1 MGSLGSGHKRRTA
14 IVVIVIN
21 IALFIL
27 VARLFHVQILQNKKL
42 SEEAKKIHKMRISST
57 AERGKIYDRNRREL
71 AINMKT
77 YTLYIRPK
85 KVDDPKNVSEQLG
98 RVLLKDPERILRQIQ
113 SRKRLFTLSRK
124 LSSEAYKKISA
135 LELKCV
141 QLCPKS
147 ARFYPKGTLGSHVI
161 GFISSDNKGLE
172 GAEKFFEH
180 ELGGKTS
187 CYITSKDARGREVIP
202 FGSHISS
209 LPDGADI
216 VLTIDEIIQHILERE
231 LNKLVEE
238 FSPKSVTGIVMNP
251 NTGEIF
257 AMANRPAYDPNN
269 AGSSTSDYRRNR
281 AVTDAYE
288 PGSTFKIITAA
299 AALNNKVFEP
309 EDTIF
314 AENGSY
320 RFMRHTIHDHD
331 PYGEITFRQ
340 AIEVSSN
347 IAFSKIGAK
356 IGAEEL
362 YKYIRT
368 FGFGAKTGIKLPGE
382 AKGLLRSLSRW
393 SKLSVG
399 VIPFGQEISVT
410 PLQLI
415 TAISAVANGGNLM
428 APMIVS
434 RMEDK
439 NGKIKKEFKSRVV
452 HRVIS
457 SKTSRVLSEILTGV
471 VKSGT
476 GINAQIGGYTIA
488 GKTGTAQKYIPGKG
502 YSSKKYVASFIG
514 FLPVPN
520 PEIAILI
527 MVNEPRGAYYGSIV
541 AAPAFRNVAQGV
553 ARYLNIFPDKGE
565 QH

>member
-1 MGSLGSGHKRRTA
+1 MGSLNSKHKRRTA
-14 IVVIVIN
+14 IVVIAIN
-21 IALFIL
+21 ITLLIL

-42 SEEAKKIHKMRISST
+42 SEEAKKLHKMRILST
-57 AERGKIYDRNRREL
+57 AERGKIYDRNHREL

-85 KVDDPKNVSEQLG
+85 KVDDPENVSEQLG
-98 RVLLKDPERILRQIQ
+98 RIILKDPEQILKQIQ
-113 SRKRLFTLSRK
+113 SRERLFTLSRK

-135 LELKCV
+135 LRLKGV
-141 QLCPKS
+141 QLRPES
-147 ARFYPKGTLGSHVI
+147 ARFYPKEILGSHVI
-161 GFISSDNKGLE
+161 GFVSSDNRGLE
-172 GAEKFFEH
+172 GAERFFED
-180 ELGGKTS
+180 ELGGKTDY
-187 CYITSKDARGREVIP
+187 YITMKDARGRELVSS
-202 FGSHISS
+202 GSYISGLS
-209 LPDGADI
+209 DGADI

-231 LNKLVEE
+231 LNRLVEK

-251 NTGEIF
+251 NTGEIL
-257 AMANRPAYDPNN
+257 ALANRPAYDPND
-269 AGSSTSDYRRNR
+269 AGNFTLDCRRNR

-309 EDTIF
+309 EDIIF

-320 RFMRHTIHDHD
+320 RFMRHTIHDHE

-340 AIEVSSN
+340 ALEVSSN
-347 IAFSKIGAK
+347 IAFSKIGTR
-356 IGAEEL
+356 IGAKDM
-362 YKYIRT
+362 YKYIRL
-368 FGFGAKTGIKLPGE
+368 FGFGAKTGIELPGE

-428 APMIVS
+428 SPMIVRS
-434 RMEDK
+434 IENKD
-439 NGKIKKEFKSRVV
+439 GKIKKEFKPRVV
-452 HRVIS
+452 CRVIS
-457 SKTSRVLSEILTGV
+457 SKTSRVLSEIMTGV
-471 VKSGT
+471 VKNGT
-476 GINAQIGGYTIA
+476 GINAQIEGYSIA

-502 YSSKKYVASFIG
+502 YSNKKYVASFIG

-520 PEIAILI
+520 PQVAILI
-527 MVNEPRGAYYGSIV
+527 IVNEPQGAYYGSIV
-541 AAPAFRNVAQGV
+541 AAPAFKNVAQDV
-553 ARYLNIFPDKGE
+553 ARYFNIFPDKGE

>member
-21 IALFIL
+21 IALLIL
-27 VARLFHVQILQNKKL
+27 IGRLFYLQILQNEKL
-42 SEEAKKIHKMRISST
+42 SEGVKKIQKMKISST
-57 AERGKIYDRNRREL
+57 TERGIIYDRNRKEL

-77 YTLYIRPK
+77 YTLYVRPK
-85 KVDDPKNVSEQLG
+85 KIKDAVKVSRQLG
-98 RVLLKDPERILRQIQ
+98 RVLSKNPEQILKQIQ

-124 LSSEAYKKISA
+124 LSSEVYKNVLA
-135 LELKCV
+135 LGIKGV
-141 QLCPKS
+141 QLCPENS
-147 ARFYPKGTLGSHVI
+147 RFYPKETLGSHVI
-161 GFISSDNKGLE
+161 GFVSSDNRGLE
-172 GAEKFFEH
+172 GMERFFQD
-180 ELGGKTS
+180 ELKSKTNS
-187 CYITSKDARGREVIP
+187 YTTVKDARGRELVSS
-202 FGSHISS
+202 GSHIFDLS
-209 LPDGADI
+209 DGANI
-216 VLTIDEIIQHILERE
+216 ILTIDEIIQHILERE
-231 LNKLVEE
+231 LNKLVDE
-238 FSPKSVTGIVMNP
+238 FSPKSITGIVMNP
-251 NTGEIF
+251 NTGEIL

-269 AGSSTSDYRRNR
+269 AGSSIPDCRRNR

-299 AALNNKVFEP
+299 AALDNKVFEP
-309 EDTIF
+309 EDIIF

-340 AIEVSSN
+340 ALEVSSN
-347 IAFSKIGAK
+347 IAFAKIGAK
-356 IGAEEL
+356 VGAEEL

-368 FGFGAKTGIKLPGE
+368 FGFGVKMGIKLPGE
-382 AKGLLRSLSRW
+382 ANGLLRSLSRW

-399 VIPFGQEISVT
+399 VISFGQEVSVT

-439 NGKIKKEFKSRVV
+439 NGKIKKEFKPRVV
-452 HRVIS
+452 RRVIS
-457 SKTSRVLSEILTGV
+457 SKTSKTLSEILTGV

-476 GINAQIGGYTIA
+476 GINAQIKGYAIA
-488 GKTGTAQKYIPGKG
+488 GKTGTAQKYIQGKG

-520 PEIAILI
+520 PQIAILI
-527 MVNEPRGAYYGSIV
+527 MVNEPQGAYYGSIV
-541 AAPAFRNVAQGV
+541 AAPAFKNVAQDV
-553 ARYLNIFPDKGE
+553 LRYLDVYPDEGE
-565 QH
+565 RR